1 MEIYALFQLK
11 TNTVFWPKE
20 KKQLLKSPLRFKL
33 TPTQFLQPPQ
43 NNRPLSCPTTTTRSL
58 LTSSKDVEKKLSINN
73 RWSKSYPNIFFSVF
87 QRRRKKFQ
95 IGGESVIVNLGC
107 VSWKKIWC
115 YFLRFCYFFFW
126 RDSWSDKKLNRQHRT
141 AVFRKKKTT
150 NLTFYLNSW
159 KQQYLTPKQS
169 SRIRL
174 SQRAGEWRRPHGVN
188 GDNIILIFIFAFK
201 EDNSA
206 SFFYEF
212 LLPVILH
219 FTYFIIT
226 HFIYYSSSFI
236 TVFSLNLKSFQTSL
250 SNLQLQPLL

>member
-1 MEIYALFQLK
+1 MF
-11 TNTVFWPKE
+11 PE
-20 KKQLLKSPLRFKL
+20 KKY
-33 TPTQFLQPPQ
+33 
-43 NNRPLSCPTTTTRSL
+43 
-58 LTSSKDVEKKLSINN
+58 DVIFCVFV
-73 RWSKSYPNIFFSVF
+73 IFFF
-87 QRRRKKFQ
+87 
-95 IGGESVIVNLGC
+95 GEIPGA
-107 VSWKKIWC
+107 I
-115 YFLRFCYFFFW
+115 
-126 RDSWSDKKLNRQHRT
+126 KKLNRQHRT

-188 GDNIILIFIFAFK
+188 GDNIILILIFAFK

-212 LLPVILH
+212 LFPVILH

>member
-11 TNTVFWPKE
+11 TNTVFWLKE
-20 KKQLLKSPLRFKL
+20 KKQLLKSPLWFKL

-43 NNRPLSCPTTTTRSL
+43 NSRPLSCPTTTTRSL
-58 LTSSKDVEKKLSINN
+58 LASSKDVEKKLSINN

-141 AVFRKKKTT
+141 AVFRKKKD
-150 NLTFYLNSW
+150 NKPHILLKLLKAVVLN
-159 KQQYLTPKQS
+159 P
-169 SRIRL
+169 
-174 SQRAGEWRRPHGVN
+174 
-188 GDNIILIFIFAFK
+188 
-201 EDNSA
+201 
-206 SFFYEF
+206 
-212 LLPVILH
+212 
-219 FTYFIIT
+219 
-226 HFIYYSSSFI
+226 
-236 TVFSLNLKSFQTSL
+236 
-250 SNLQLQPLL
+250 

>member
-1 MEIYALFQLK
+1 MVKIVSKHLFLSFSK
-11 TNTVFWPKE
+11 KAE
-20 KKQLLKSPLRFKL
+20 KVS
-33 TPTQFLQPPQ
+33 
-43 NNRPLSCPTTTTRSL
+43 
-58 LTSSKDVEKKLSINN
+58 N
-73 RWSKSYPNIFFSVF
+73 RWWKCYCKSGVCFLKKNMMLFFA
-87 QRRRKKFQ
+87 
-95 IGGESVIVNLGC
+95 
-107 VSWKKIWC
+107 
-115 YFLRFCYFFFW
+115 FLLFFFW
-126 RDSWSDKKLNRQHRT
+126 RDSWSDKKLKRQHRT

>member
-1 MEIYALFQLK
+1 MF
-11 TNTVFWPKE
+11 PE
-20 KKQLLKSPLRFKL
+20 KKY
-33 TPTQFLQPPQ
+33 
-43 NNRPLSCPTTTTRSL
+43 
-58 LTSSKDVEKKLSINN
+58 DVIFCVFV
-73 RWSKSYPNIFFSVF
+73 IFFF
-87 QRRRKKFQ
+87 
-95 IGGESVIVNLGC
+95 GEIPGA
-107 VSWKKIWC
+107 I
-115 YFLRFCYFFFW
+115 
-126 RDSWSDKKLNRQHRT
+126 KKLNRQHRT